1 MAVARINAQLASL
14 DWKQVLETPRGHAVY
29 VCDAFETD
37 WNAFVERED
46 QKLKSTHMEW
56 IDGKIYIVELPSPE
70 HEHYIG
76 AFHEV
81 ILLSNPVVHTYLT
94 FHGQMCVST
103 RRGYLPDES
112 VGPSGQVLG
121 VTLPHGLHRLRDW
134 HTLKLEVGFSRR
146 WGHSDGQL
154 DWKADVWTRFPGV
167 RYVLCVA
174 VEDELVSASY
184 KLHRVE
190 HEARRLPHQDPVPI
204 VAPQTVVTFDSR
216 LLLGLQAGDALS
228 GGFPDPL
235 AVDLYAVLEMA
246 PWKAGASLTDGG
258 LRSVVSLKRVAISQG
273 LTHWTSALGGT
284 EHATTKLG
292 ARFHLRKLFLRQLDF
307 SLDELDFIVTYLTNE
322 TTLAEQSWWRAFLET
337 ASQMKLHHLGHDE
350 EQVLWLTAME
360 TRRAYILLYGNAQAK
375 PIDSTAAP
383 VLSFAEGSVVGNLG
397 LPSRVLTQED
407 AFSHSTGVS
416 ASTAAVASDLGSGD
430 GVTDTMWRRVKREN
444 ALRNAIHLYNKVV
457 VYGPADYLVLTET
470 CLKSSDCLERN
481 NWAKLFGLERFAGYF
496 RQAVF
501 EPGAVIAREGQ
512 QLGTLYFII
521 QGECRASVARDDG
534 ASSDTKAESGDA
546 SSKKKKPPVTTAE
559 SVLRHTHKFRW
570 ADDSQL
576 AVASLGPKSATG
588 DISLVLGLP
597 EPTTV
602 QAVTTVRTI
611 SLSQEDFVRESGDR
625 RDPAVV
631 ACIESTSIVA
641 VAGGQDLHVR
651 LSRGLPLL
659 CL

>member
-1 MAVARINAQLASL
+1 MV
-14 DWKQVLETPRGHAVY
+14 
-29 VCDAFETD
+29 
-37 WNAFVERED
+37 
-46 QKLKSTHMEW
+46 
-56 IDGKIYIVELPSPE
+56 
-70 HEHYIG
+70 
-76 AFHEV
+76 
-81 ILLSNPVVHTYLT
+81 
-94 FHGQMCVST
+94 
-103 RRGYLPDES
+103 
-112 VGPSGQVLG
+112 
-121 VTLPHGLHRLRDW
+121 
-134 HTLKLEVGFSRR
+134 
-146 WGHSDGQL
+146 
-154 DWKADVWTRFPGV
+154 
-167 RYVLCVA
+167 
-174 VEDELVSASY
+174 
-184 KLHRVE
+184 
-190 HEARRLPHQDPVPI
+190 
-204 VAPQTVVTFDSR
+204 
-216 LLLGLQAGDALS
+216 
-228 GGFPDPL
+228 
-235 AVDLYAVLEMA
+235 A
-246 PWKAGASLTDGG
+246 PWKSSASLTDGG
-258 LRSVVSLKRVAISQG
+258 LCSVVSLKRVAISQG
-273 LTHWTSALGGT
+273 VTHWTSALGGT

-322 TTLAEQSWWRAFLET
+322 TTLAEQPWWRAFLET

-397 LPSRVLTQED
+397 LPSRVLAQED
-407 AFSHSTGVS
+407 AFSHSTVVS
-416 ASTAAVASDLGSGD
+416 ASTAAAASDLGSGD

-457 VYGPADYLVLTET
+457 VYGPADYLVIMET
-470 CLKSSDCLERN
+470 SSKSSDCLERN

-512 QLGTLYFII
+512 QLGTLYLII

-534 ASSDTKAESGDA
+534 VSSDTKARSGDA
-546 SSKKKKPPVTTAE
+546 SGPKKKPPATTAE

-588 DISLVLGLP
+588 DISLVLGLLK
-597 EPTTV
+597 PTTV

-631 ACIESTSIVA
+631 ACIESTSI
-641 VAGGQDLHVR
+641 R
-651 LSRGLPLL
+651 CCCWRTGLACETEP
-659 CL
+659 